1 MTENIGYLTW
11 PEFAALGVAAV
22 ALLYVFIT
30 TLHGS
35 QKRIVRTVESE
46 DEECR
51 GVAAHAFW
59 WNGTTTQADDHEV
72 PFALDT
78 IETRDDF
85 LRNHGVG
92 R

>member
-1 MTENIGYLTW
+1 MTGYLT
-11 PEFAALGVAAV
+11 LGQ
-22 ALLYVFIT
+22 FIT
-30 TLHGS
+30 LAVFVFALFAVVVLMIAGS
-35 QKRIVRTVESE
+35 QKRIVPTVESE